1 MGGRVEPDKARVVTS
16 QFKMDSCHS
25 SASGLEDIN
34 KTLENLVKSE
44 IDAILE

>member
-1 MGGRVEPDKARVVTS
+1 VEPDKAGVVAS

-25 SASGLEDIN
+25 SASGLEDIS
-34 KTLENLVKSE
+34 KTLESLVRSE